1 MRDAGRAQERSGDTE
16 AERDVGLQDPDPTV
30 TVDPDLVLGQ
40 KLFVLVD
47 LGREGV
53 DERLHFLER
62 AVGQVSR
69 EAAGA
74 DERVVHA
81 QARDELEDVKD
92 LLALAEAVEHHRER
106 AELHAPGRQPHQVRR
121 DPVELHQ
128 QHADRLRARR
138 GRRAEQPLDGH
149 AVRGLVE
156 ERREVIRARDE
167 RDALRP
173 VADLGV
179 LLDPRVKVAD
189 HGVRVDDR
197 FPVELEDETQHA
209 VGRGVLRTHVDDQRV
224 LAGAR
229 DDRVPVLAADEDLR
243 LTHESLPG

>member
-173 VADLGV
+173 VE
-179 LLDPRVKVAD
+179 VAD
-189 HGVRVDDR
+189 HGVRVDYC

-209 VGRGVLRTHVDDQRV
+209 VGRGVLRAHVDDQCV

-229 DDRVPVLAADEDLR
+229 DDRVPVLAADENLR